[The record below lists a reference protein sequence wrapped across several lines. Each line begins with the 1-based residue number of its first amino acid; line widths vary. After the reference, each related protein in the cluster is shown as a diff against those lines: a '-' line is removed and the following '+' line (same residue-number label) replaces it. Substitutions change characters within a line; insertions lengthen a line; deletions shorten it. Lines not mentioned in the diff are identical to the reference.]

1 MSSSP
6 PLISFNVLSADDT
19 FNVEVI
25 SVKEPKAPAT
35 TTAIKGRLTDA
46 HSQSPRT
53 TWMLHYNT
61 ETDQHHI
68 TTPDYIVATG
78 KLKSTMTPTTQHII
92 AESVMMRYKNGL
104 LGGSQVRLLTPSPPF
119 SF

>member
-35 TTAIKGRLTDA
+35 TTAIMGRLSDA
-46 HSQSPRT
+46 HSQSPSRT

-61 ETDQHHI
+61 ATDQQQI
-68 TTPDYIVATG
+68 DIVASG
-78 KLKSTMTPTTQHII
+78 KLKSKITPTTRQVI

-104 LGGSQVRLLTPSPPF
+104 LEGSQVRHLTPSPPF

>member
-25 SVKEPKAPAT
+25 SVIEPKAPAT
-35 TTAIKGRLTDA
+35 TIVMEGRLNDA
-46 HSQSPRT
+46 HSQSPSRT
-53 TWMLHYNT
+53 TWTLHYNT
-61 ETDQHHI
+61 ATDEHQI
-68 TTPDYIVATG
+68 DISASG
-78 KLKSTMTPTTQHII
+78 KLKSKMTLPTRQVI

-104 LGGSQVRLLTPSPPF
+104 LGGSQVRHLTPSPPF